1 MHIILLW
8 YIYIWLTV
16 SGCFER
22 FHQYPRDPTCFFS
35 TQVKESL
42 NEYVK
47 SLAHTVDMDWH
58 DSYEETGEMLVEWFS
73 ECGDHVQKVI
83 KAATSLG
90 AGFGHAHEILKCI
103 HDTWLNINAIP
114 FRGCPRETL
123 SDADHEVGLSEN
135 WVNQLVQ
142 LVQPSHF
149 SPLTWPFE
157 SYGDPPIPH
166 WPRWNWSMANP
177 WPASKT
183 CCRSFGRYCWLVQ
196 PATARSQMGAWIRC
210 WKMRMTMVWAI
221 QKCLMKVT
229 TLGFQWCFFS
239 FPSLELGWASRQ
251 CFCWQFFRGGS
262 ASLESMLTQLLV
274 DISMCIRLH
283 WFHS

>member
-166 WPRWNWSMANP
+166 
-177 WPASKT
+177 
-183 CCRSFGRYCWLVQ
+183 
-196 PATARSQMGAWIRC
+196 
-210 WKMRMTMVWAI
+210 
-221 QKCLMKVT
+221 
-229 TLGFQWCFFS
+229 
-239 FPSLELGWASRQ
+239 
-251 CFCWQFFRGGS
+251 
-262 ASLESMLTQLLV
+262 
-274 DISMCIRLH
+274 
-283 WFHS
+283 